1 MITAIIRKLPKPVEF
16 FLVVFVCS
24 WWALFGSFKVI
35 AKQLSNT
42 PDPAQAHYTGIGI
55 ELGERDHKII
65 IVQALPDS
73 PAAKAGLASGLV
85 IQKIDGTSTDGKSL
99 QQCADLGR
107 GPAGSKVKYEL
118 VDLIHDQTNI
128 VELTRGMVQGT
139 APPVATVKTTVIYA
153 SFELF
158 GLAVMFW
165 IARVR
170 GWPLGAWGF
179 RPSWKLTGVGVL
191 LFLVMALV
199 MMGLAAVA
207 NGIFPGSARHFSI
220 SYVSWTAVA
229 LFSVLNGVFEETL
242 ESGYFIQ
249 SLQKYGMWS
258 AVLLSASFRTF
269 LHAYHG
275 VTALTI
281 VFPFGLVFGF
291 VYWKWRRL
299 WPLFVAHMLFDFFAY
314 IHEFHAV

>member
-1 MITAIIRKLPKPVEF
+1 MFTAIIRKLPAPVEF
-16 FLVVFVCS
+16 CLVVLVCF
-24 WWALFGSFKVI
+24 WWALYGSFAEI
-35 AKQLSNT
+35 ARHLSNT
-42 PDPAQAHYTGIGI
+42 PNPTQAHYTGIGI
-55 ELGERDHKII
+55 EMGAKDNKII
-65 IVQALPDS
+65 IVQVLPNT
-73 PAAKAGLASGLV
+73 PAAAAELSSGAV

-107 GPAGSKVKYEL
+107 GPAGSKVKFEL
-118 VDLIHDQTNI
+118 VDPARNQTNT

-139 APPVATVKTTVIYA
+139 APPVATVKKTVLYA

-170 GWPLGAWGF
+170 GWPLGTWGF
-179 RPSWKLTGVGVL
+179 QPSWILTGAGVL

-199 MMGLAAVA
+199 MMGLAAFA
-207 NGIFPGSARHFSI
+207 NGIFPGSARHFSV

-229 LFSVLNGVFEETL
+229 LFSVVNGVFEEVV

-249 SLQKYGMWS
+249 SLQRYGMWS
-258 AVLLSASFRTF
+258 AVLASACFRTF
-269 LHAYHG
+269 LHTYHG

-281 VFPFGLVFGF
+281 IFPFGLVFGF

-314 IHEFHAV
+314 IHEYHAT